1 MACNAVAAGDQR
13 VASDS
18 GALCV
23 QRRRAVH
30 HGAAKL
36 VAQYQARFATRIVAV
51 VSVHV
56 RAANSHRFDF
66 HLAVKPPSIMMV
78 CPVM

>member
-1 MACNAVAAGDQR
+1 MAEFTPLLQISELANF
-13 VASDS
+13 
-18 GALCV
+18 ALREI
-23 QRRRAVH
+23 RRRARIEPCQIS
-30 HGAAKL
+30 

-51 VSVHV
+51 VSVYV